1 MKLTHLVVGI
11 ITSFVMSGSAV
22 AQNAKITWLS
32 CDANVVDTYSN
43 GQQERFRE
51 RFTLEIEAFPTGLV
65 MFSAETPKVFIS
77 VPSRSFKK
85 SIGVIN
91 NSSSEVWR
99 IFATTEVKGRKVT
112 QSLKLDRVTG
122 ELYFSSTG
130 NVIGTELT
138 GYCEKLESNTK
149 KF

>member
-1 MKLTHLVVGI
+1 MTQMYKSLVALVLI
-11 ITSFVMSGSAV
+11 PLACV
-22 AQNAKITWLS
+22 ANGAEAKISRLL
-32 CDANVVDTYSN
+32 CDAMVFDTYSN

-51 RFTLEIEAFPTGLV
+51 RFTLELETYPNGFML
-65 MFSAETPKVFIS
+65 FSAETPKVFIS
-77 VPSRSFKK
+77 VPSRASKK
-85 SIGVIN
+85 GVEVVN

-99 IFATTEVKGRKVT
+99 IFATTEVKSKKIT